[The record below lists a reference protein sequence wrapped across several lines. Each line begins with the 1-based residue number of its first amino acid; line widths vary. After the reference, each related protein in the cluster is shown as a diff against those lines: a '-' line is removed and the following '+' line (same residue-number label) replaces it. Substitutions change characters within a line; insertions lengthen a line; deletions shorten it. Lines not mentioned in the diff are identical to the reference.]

1 MPVDMEKWSQLG
13 SLKDLRKDFD
23 DTPKGKRLRSLKLE
37 EVVSVAQVRH
47 IFTGLEELAESM
59 KEVGQQSPIVVR
71 PKNADG
77 KFVILQGER
86 RWRAARLA
94 GFKRIDAIVV
104 EGEVETQERILG
116 QLTENIQ
123 RDDMRP
129 LEIAA
134 GIKELL
140 DAGLKGK
147 EVAAKLGRKPSYVVL
162 YRDLL
167 DLPEMVRQLA
177 VQDKIKD
184 ATTLQILKKI
194 YFARP
199 DIAEELIREHLDD
212 DGGMTRTMAR
222 SLLSRCQ
229 QPKEEPKPELAPSD
243 DSATKKKA
251 SPYDV
256 IPKQEEKEEEPADA
270 DPDDV
275 EVEDEGFDEGEESGT
290 DEPRFPSSTSTVR
303 HKLRNEGEEISPED
317 FELPSAENTLPA
329 GGRRVQ
335 PAQVNIKLSI
345 IDESSNDVLY
355 GILVPDVVSDDPS
368 EICVF
373 SNGRHM
379 FWPVS
384 QVHIESVAELKDET
398 LAGW

>member
-47 IFTGLEELAESM
+47 TFTGLEELAESM

-167 DLPEMVRQLA
+167 ELPEMVRQLA

-199 DIAEELIREHLDD
+199 DIAEELIR
-212 DGGMTRTMAR
+212 
-222 SLLSRCQ
+222 
-229 QPKEEPKPELAPSD
+229 PAPSD

-256 IPKQEEKEEEPADA
+256 IPKQEEKEEEPADE
-270 DPDDV
+270 DSDDV
-275 EVEDEGFDEGEESGT
+275 EVEDEGFDEGEESGS
-290 DEPRFPSSTSTVR
+290 DEPRVPSSTSTVR

>member
-1 MPVDMEKWSQLG
+1 MG

-47 IFTGLEELAESM
+47 TFTGLEELAESM

-167 DLPEMVRQLA
+167 ELPEMVRQLA

-229 QPKEEPKPELAPSD
+229 QPKEEPKPEPAPSD

-256 IPKQEEKEEEPADA
+256 IPKQEEKRRSPPTRIRTMSKSRTRDLMRVRNPVAMNRVFLRPLPPFATSFATKAKRSVLKTLSFLARKTHCLPADA
-270 DPDDV
+270 AC
-275 EVEDEGFDEGEESGT
+275 SLH
-290 DEPRFPSSTSTVR
+290 R
-303 HKLRNEGEEISPED
+303 
-317 FELPSAENTLPA
+317 
-329 GGRRVQ
+329 
-335 PAQVNIKLSI
+335 
-345 IDESSNDVLY
+345 
-355 GILVPDVVSDDPS
+355 
-368 EICVF
+368 
-373 SNGRHM
+373 
-379 FWPVS
+379 
-384 QVHIESVAELKDET
+384 
-398 LAGW
+398 

>member
-1 MPVDMEKWSQLG
+1 M
-13 SLKDLRKDFD
+13 
-23 DTPKGKRLRSLKLE
+23 
-37 EVVSVAQVRH
+37 
-47 IFTGLEELAESM
+47 
-59 KEVGQQSPIVVR
+59 
-71 PKNADG
+71 
-77 KFVILQGER
+77 
-86 RWRAARLA
+86 
-94 GFKRIDAIVV
+94 
-104 EGEVETQERILG
+104 
-116 QLTENIQ
+116 
-123 RDDMRP
+123 
-129 LEIAA
+129 
-134 GIKELL
+134 
-140 DAGLKGK
+140 
-147 EVAAKLGRKPSYVVL
+147 
-162 YRDLL
+162 
-167 DLPEMVRQLA
+167 
-177 VQDKIKD
+177 
-184 ATTLQILKKI
+184 
-194 YFARP
+194 
-199 DIAEELIREHLDD
+199 IREHLDD

-229 QPKEEPKPELAPSD
+229 QPKEEPKPELVPSD

-290 DEPRFPSSTSTVR
+290 DEPRVPSSTSTVR

-384 QVHIESVAELKDET
+384 QVHIESVAELKDES

>member
-23 DTPKGKRLRSLKLE
+23 DTPKGKRLRSLRLE

-104 EGEVETQERILG
+104 EDEVETQERILG

-199 DIAEELIREHLDD
+199 DIAEE
-212 DGGMTRTMAR
+212 
-222 SLLSRCQ
+222 
-229 QPKEEPKPELAPSD
+229 
-243 DSATKKKA
+243 
-251 SPYDV
+251 
-256 IPKQEEKEEEPADA
+256 
-270 DPDDV
+270 
-275 EVEDEGFDEGEESGT
+275 
-290 DEPRFPSSTSTVR
+290 
-303 HKLRNEGEEISPED
+303 
-317 FELPSAENTLPA
+317 
-329 GGRRVQ
+329 
-335 PAQVNIKLSI
+335 
-345 IDESSNDVLY
+345 
-355 GILVPDVVSDDPS
+355 
-368 EICVF
+368 
-373 SNGRHM
+373 
-379 FWPVS
+379 
-384 QVHIESVAELKDET
+384 
-398 LAGW
+398 